1 MWKLASFAIFLI
13 SAHTAPRAI
22 LLQSTPAQAATD
34 ESVSPGKKSL
44 HASDTIYP
52 MNRLVCALSLL
63 ASAVCLAQSN
73 SPLLLQKPALSR
85 THIVFVYAGDLWTVP
100 RAGGEA
106 KRLTA
111 GAGIKSN
118 PAFSPDGSQIA
129 FNGEYDGNVD
139 VFVIPAEGGIPKR
152 LTWHPASDLALGWT
166 PDGKRVLFTS
176 TRASFSRFREL
187 FTVGLDGGM
196 AEKVELPMGYEAAY
210 SPDGSQLAYVPI
222 GRAFTSWKRY
232 RGGEATPIWI
242 ATLATGHIEKVPRDA
257 SNDYNPMWSGE
268 KVYFLSDRDG
278 PVTLYS
284 YDVRSKQVK
293 RLLDNNGYD
302 LKSASVGPGAIVC
315 EQFGAL
321 QLYDLKSGKT
331 TAVNV
336 HISGDMAE
344 VREHF
349 VNVGKQ
355 LQNAHISP
363 TGARAVFE
371 ARGEIITVPADKG
384 DARNLTNTSAVME
397 RDPAWSP
404 DGKTIAYFSD
414 ESGEYALHL
423 RPQSGM
429 GEVKKINL
437 GPGFYFAPRWSPDST
452 KIAYMD
458 SHLALWYVDINQQK
472 PLKIDKDRF
481 WGVAELVPSWSPD
494 SKWLAYSKRLES
506 HLSAVCLYSIDSGQT
521 TQLTDG
527 MSDARS
533 PVWDK
538 DGKYL
543 YFTASTDSGAS
554 LEPDI
559 HSAIRPVTR
568 SVYLA
573 VLAKDLPSPLA
584 PESDDEKSADEKK
597 SETEPRASASGQKD
611 EAKKDEAKKEE
622 AKPKVVVKI
631 DFDNI
636 GQRILALPLPARRY
650 VDLQVGKTGV
660 LFALELPPS
669 GGEGPPALT
678 VHRFDLKTR
687 KSDVAIAGVRSFEIS
702 HDGEKMLY
710 RQAEKWVIA
719 APKPMPKGP
728 GEPPPPPPSPDAEK
742 TLKTEGIEVR
752 VNPRE
757 EWKQMYHEAWRIE
770 RDFFYDPNFHGL
782 DLVAAEK
789 RYAPYL
795 ENIQSRADLNYL
807 FSEMLGELTIGHL
820 FVAGGDFPEVKHV
833 ETGLLGADYKI
844 ENGRYRFARV
854 YNGENW
860 NPGMKAPLTQ
870 PGVNVAAGDYLLA
883 VAGRDVRA
891 SDSVYSFFEGTAGK
905 SVVLKVG
912 PDPSGAN
919 SREVTVVPVADES
932 GLRNLAWIE
941 DNRRKVDQLTHGRV
955 AYVYM
960 PNTSMAGLTN
970 FNRYFFAQV
979 GKEAVITDERFN
991 GGGAL
996 ATDIIEYLKRRLM
1009 SVVSTRD
1016 GADEMQ
1022 PQGAIFGPKVMIIN
1036 EFAGSG
1042 GDAMPWYFHR
1052 AGVGK
1057 LIGKRTW
1064 GGLVGRAFAPELMD
1078 GGFVSAPSSGVW
1090 NPDTGAWEVENR
1102 GIQPDIEIELDP
1114 EAMRAGHDPQLE
1126 KAVEVV
1132 VQELD
1137 QNPVPHPKRPAYPNY
1152 HAQ

>member
-1 MWKLASFAIFLI
+1 
-13 SAHTAPRAI
+13 
-22 LLQSTPAQAATD
+22 
-34 ESVSPGKKSL
+34 
-44 HASDTIYP
+44 
-52 MNRLVCALSLL
+52 MNRLVCVLPLVTA
-63 ASAVCLAQSN
+63 ACLAQDSA
-73 SPLLLQKPALSR
+73 PLLLQKPALSR
-85 THIVFVYAGDLWTVP
+85 TQIVFVYAGDLWTVP

-111 GAGIKSN
+111 GAGIKTHPS
-118 PAFSPDGSQIA
+118 FSPDGSQIA
-129 FNGEYDGNVD
+129 FDGEYDGNVD
-139 VFVIPAEGGIPKR
+139 VFVIPAQGGVPKR
-152 LTWHPASDLALGWT
+152 LTWHPATDLALGWS
-166 PDGKRVLFTS
+166 PDGKRVLFSS

-187 FTVGLDGGM
+187 FTVGLDGGT
-196 AEKVELPMGYEAAY
+196 AEKIDLPMGYEAVY
-210 SPDGSQLAYVPI
+210 SPDGAQLAYVPI

-242 ATLATGHIEKVPRDA
+242 ATLATGHIEKIPREG
-257 SNDYNPMWSGE
+257 SNDFNPMWAGD

-284 YDVRSKQVK
+284 YDVRAKQVK

-302 LKSASVGPGAIVC
+302 LKSASAGPGAIVY

-321 QLYDLKSGKT
+321 RLYDLKSGRT

-336 HISGDMAE
+336 RVTGDMAE
-344 VREHF
+344 VRERF
-349 VNVGKQ
+349 VNVGRQ
-355 LQNAHISP
+355 LHNAHISP

-384 DARNLTNTSAVME
+384 DARNLTNTTAVME

-423 RPQSGM
+423 RSQSGM
-429 GEVKKINL
+429 GEAKKVDL
-437 GPGFYFAPRWSPDST
+437 GTGFYFAPRWSPDNT
-452 KIAYMD
+452 KIAYLD
-458 SHLALWYVDINQQK
+458 SHLALWYVDIHQQK
-472 PLKIDKDRF
+472 PVKVDKDRF
-481 WGVAELVPSWSPD
+481 WGVAALVPSWSPD
-494 SKWLAYSKRLES
+494 SKWLAYSKQLES

-527 MSDARS
+527 MSDARN
-533 PVWDK
+533 PVWDQ

-568 SVYLA
+568 NVYLA

-597 SETEPRASASGQKD
+597 PDAEPRASAGGHDESKKD
-611 EAKKDEAKKEE
+611 EAKKDEAKKDEPKKDE
-622 AKPKVVVKI
+622 PKKDEPKKDEPKKDDAKPKVAVKI
-631 DFDNI
+631 DFENI
-636 GQRILALPLPARRY
+636 GQRILALPLPPRRY

-660 LFALELPPS
+660 LFALEAPAQ
-669 GGEGPPALT
+669 GGGGPPALT

-687 KSDVAIAGVRSFEIS
+687 KSDVAIGGVRSFEIS

-710 RQAEKWVIA
+710 WQAEKWVIA

-742 TLKTEGIEVR
+742 TLKTDRIEIR
-752 VNPRE
+752 VNPRQ

-770 RDFFYDPNFHGL
+770 RDFFYDPKFHGL
-782 DLVAAEK
+782 DLAAAEK

-807 FSEMLGELTIGHL
+807 FAEMLGELTIGHL

-833 ETGLLGADYKI
+833 ETGLLGADYRI

-860 NPGMKAPLTQ
+860 NPEMKAPLTQ

-883 VAGRDVRA
+883 VAGREVRA
-891 SDSVYSFFEGTAGK
+891 ADNVYSFFEGTAGK

-912 PDPSGAN
+912 ADPAGAN
-919 SREVTVVPVADES
+919 AREVTVVPVADES

-955 AYVYM
+955 AYIYM

-979 GKEAVITDERFN
+979 GKEAAIIDERFN
-991 GGGAL
+991 AGGAL
-996 ATDIIEYLKRRLM
+996 ATDIIEYLQRRLM

-1016 GADEMQ
+1016 GEDEMQ

-1052 AGVGK
+1052 AGAGK

-1102 GIQPDIEIELDP
+1102 GIQPDIEVELDP
-1114 EAMRAGHDPQLE
+1114 EAVRAGHDPQLE

-1132 VQELD
+1132 LQELG